1 MIKMSRAHNSLLP
14 PVKVLCHVCKIA
26 LLCLLV
32 VSILFSEVACG
43 TGENKKSSAQPR
55 RDRRS
60 VGQQIPDRSLNDIID
75 QYESDNGD
83 VDLLQYTPTTPR
95 PQDVNCFVEVP
106 ATQRVGGRCVPL
118 GASMGCQAG
127 VYLAFNSECQNLADA
142 QSASRDVTTV
152 QDFTRQRRRGP
163 SRRRRLRQLRR
174 RTFSRRRDS

>member
-32 VSILFSEVACG
+32 
-43 TGENKKSSAQPR
+43 
-55 RDRRS
+55 
-60 VGQQIPDRSLNDIID
+60 IPDRSLNDIID